1 MGQSV
6 RDMLPGYDC
15 PHEAVYLPATT
26 YSVNGMIIR
35 ERAIC
40 IFEHDSGRPLTRH
53 IGFEEDEF
61 GAVKGYELV
70 IRSISTVGKCAI
82 LSLICT
88 TILKPSILA
97 MTTVS
102 AIFSYLR
109 HSD

>member
-26 YSVNGMIIR
+26 YSMAGITSR

-53 IGFEEDEF
+53 LGYEENEF

-70 IRSISTVGKCAI
+70 IRSIATVGKCAI
-82 LSLICT
+82 LFLIYMT
-88 TILKPSILA
+88 TLKFTTLA

-102 AIFSYLR
+102 VVLC
-109 HSD
+109 

>member
-26 YSVNGMIIR
+26 YSEARMITR

-40 IFEHDSGRPLTRH
+40 IFEHDTGRPLTRH
-53 IGFEEDEF
+53 LGYEENEF

-70 IRSISTVGKCAI
+70 IRSIATVGKYVNL
-82 LSLICT
+82 LSYA
-88 TILKPSILA
+88 P
-97 MTTVS
+97 
-102 AIFSYLR
+102 
-109 HSD
+109 

>member
-6 RDMLPGYDC
+6 RDMMPGYDC

-26 YSVNGMIIR
+26 YSMTGMTSR

-53 IGFEEDEF
+53 FGFEENEF
-61 GAVKGYELV
+61 GAAKGYELV
-70 IRSISTVGKCAI
+70 IRSIATVGKCAI
-82 LSLICT
+82 LSFICT
-88 TILKPSILA
+88 TILKLVTLA

-102 AIFSYLR
+102 VVILLPSSF
-109 HSD
+109 